1 MISKFGKCIR
11 NIREQEN
18 DSLRQMAIKLGISA
32 AFLSAMEVGRKQIP
46 LEYVEKI
53 KGIYNLTEE
62 QEVELENS
70 IYETNERVPIELA
83 AMNEAQKDVSLMF
96 ARKIKTADEDLL
108 RKLVAEM
115 FNVSESCVVTRKLYY
130 ERRLKRKNEKL
141 SN

>member
-1 MISKFGKCIR
+1 MISKFGLYIR
-11 NIREQEN
+11 KIREQEN

-53 KGIYNLTEE
+53 KGIYNLTKE

-83 AMNEAQKDVSLMF
+83 AMNEAKKDVSLMF

-108 RKLVAEM
+108 RKLKEALLDEK
-115 FNVSESCVVTRKLYY
+115 KLI
-130 ERRLKRKNEKL
+130 R
-141 SN
+141 

>member
-1 MISKFGKCIR
+1 MISKFGLYIR
-11 NIREQEN
+11 KIREQEN

-53 KGIYNLTEE
+53 KGIYNLTKE

-108 RKLVAEM
+108 RKLKEALLDEK
-115 FNVSESCVVTRKLYY
+115 KLI
-130 ERRLKRKNEKL
+130 R
-141 SN
+141 

>member
-1 MISKFGKCIR
+1 MISKFGLYIR
-11 NIREQEN
+11 KIREQKN

-53 KGIYNLTEE
+53 KDIYNLTEE

-108 RKLVAEM
+108 RKLKEALLDE
-115 FNVSESCVVTRKLYY
+115 
-130 ERRLKRKNEKL
+130 KN
-141 SN
+141 

>member
-1 MISKFGKCIR
+1 MISKFGLYIR
-11 NIREQEN
+11 KIREQEN

-53 KGIYNLTEE
+53 KGIYNLTKE

-108 RKLVAEM
+108 RKLKEALLDE
-115 FNVSESCVVTRKLYY
+115 
-130 ERRLKRKNEKL
+130 KN
-141 SN
+141 

>member
-1 MISKFGKCIR
+1 MISKFGLYIR
-11 NIREQEN
+11 KIREQEN

-53 KGIYNLTEE
+53 KGIYNLTKE

-83 AMNEAQKDVSLMF
+83 SMNEAQKDVSLMF

-108 RKLVAEM
+108 RKLKEALLDEK
-115 FNVSESCVVTRKLYY
+115 KLI
-130 ERRLKRKNEKL
+130 R
-141 SN
+141 